1 MLLLLLLEDCGIRLR
16 RWFIWGPRE
25 VSDILLEMLQCQAV
39 DVQSGS
45 ESRGNWELEKSAAEL
60 EEGLEQ

>member
-1 MLLLLLLEDCGIRLR
+1 MLLLLLLEDGGIRLR

-39 DVQSGS
+39 AVQLGS